1 MCQQIKK
8 LPSLGFFDGIKSVKL
23 VTFVDFKNRSNSQT
37 QDRILNITYLS
48 PDAASAEAAASNGGG
63 PPASSSSR
71 RSLPGN
77 GGSGGARLVRGVS
90 LGSLTVQQNQQQ
102 QEDFDTFKVAGKD
115 TLLRYRTTNFFCRI
129 WEIMFVFVFAGAP
142 DSRTRHPQSPG
153 SPSPTLTKTR
163 RKRTT
168 WMPSVPLTPTRTRQ
182 RQSLERTK
190 KKTTT
195 DAKRTEV
202 YWLVFRVGSS
212 DIFIIY

>member
-48 PDAASAEAAASNGGG
+48 PDAASAEAAASSGGG

-115 TLLRYRTTNFFCRI
+115 TLLRYRTTKKINCRI
-129 WEIMFVFVFAGAP
+129 WEIMVVFVFAGAP
-142 DSRTRHPQSPG
+142 DSRTRPPQSPG
-153 SPSPTLTKTR
+153 SPSPTLSKTR

-182 RQSLERTK
+182 RQSLERTTK
-190 KKTTT
+190 KT

-202 YWLVFRVGSS
+202 
-212 DIFIIY
+212 